1 MSTVTTLLRQ
11 RIRRD
16 RVTVTIW
23 VASTGFLALV
33 SAIGVAREYG
43 TDADREAIMRLAV
56 ANPTILLLRG
66 LPQGAGLDQFIFFQI
81 FTYLALMAGLMST
94 FLAVRHSRAEE
105 ESGRAELVASTP
117 AARLTP
123 TTATLVHGVL
133 ANLALAALV
142 GLAFIAAGLDPVGSL
157 LTGAAAG
164 ATGVAFLGVGLLAAQ
179 FFRSPRAA
187 NSVSVT
193 VVLGTFLLR
202 GIGDALGT
210 PAADG
215 LHLTSAWPSWLSP
228 IGWGQHVDAFG
239 TNTPLPLLLHAALAV
254 ATIGAVYAL
263 QSRRDSGASLL
274 AERPGRL
281 TARGMLSSSL
291 GLAWRLQWPSV
302 ICWAIGGAACGLF
315 AGSLSTLVTQAASST
330 PALGETLTSIA
341 GAGTSLDQALI
352 TVMLSIA
359 GVLAAAAAIQAVIR
373 LRQEEA
379 GGTAELVLTAP
390 LSRVRWFADYL
401 LVGTAAIVAV
411 LLSAG
416 VVGALA
422 VVGTGSD
429 SSLVGDVLGAAAAQL
444 PAALVFLG
452 VLALIFTIAP
462 AWTAGLGWG
471 ALGALF
477 FIGVFGPLLG
487 LSEQVT
493 KISPFANTPVPFGD
507 DVDWTGGIVMAV
519 IAALAIAAALALMR
533 RRELRVG

>member
-1 MSTVTTLLRQ
+1 MSTLGTLLRQ

-66 LPQGAGLDQFIFFQI
+66 LPQGAALDQFIFFQI

-105 ESGRAELVASTP
+105 ESGRAELIASTP

-142 GLAFIAAGLDPVGSL
+142 GLAFIAAGLDATGSL

-164 ATGVAFLGVGLLAAQ
+164 ACGIAFLGVGLLAAQ

-193 VVLGTFLLR
+193 MVLGSFLLR

-215 LHLTSAWPSWLSP
+215 LHMASAWPSWLSP
-228 IGWGQHVDAFG
+228 IGWGQHVDAYG
-239 TNTPLPLLLHAALAV
+239 ANTPLPLLLQLALAV
-254 ATIGAVYAL
+254 ATVGAVYGL
-263 QSRRDSGASLL
+263 QARRDSGASLL
-274 AERPGRL
+274 VERPGRL
-281 TARGMLSSSL
+281 TARRTLGTGL

-302 ICWAIGGAACGLF
+302 IGWAIGGAACGLF
-315 AGSLSTLVTQAASST
+315 AGSLSSLVRQAAEST
-330 PALGETLTSIA
+330 PALGDTLTAMA
-341 GAGTSLDQALI
+341 GAGSSLDQALI
-352 TVMLSIA
+352 GVMFSIA

-379 GGTAELVLTAP
+379 GGTAELLLASP
-390 LSRVRWFADYL
+390 LSRVRWFGDYL
-401 LVGTAAIVAV
+401 LVGAAAIFAV
-411 LLSAG
+411 LLSAA
-416 VVGALA
+416 VVGAGAVLA
-422 VVGTGSD
+422 TASD
-429 SSLVGDVLGAAAAQL
+429 ATLIGDVLGAALAQL

-452 VLALIFTIAP
+452 VLALVFTLAP
-462 AWTAGLGWG
+462 ALTAGLGWG
-471 ALGALF
+471 ILGLTF
-477 FIGVFGPLLG
+477 FVGVFGPLLG
-487 LSEQVT
+487 LPESVIKT
-493 KISPFANTPVPFGD
+493 SPFANTPLPFGD
-507 DVDWTGGIVMAV
+507 DVDWTGGVVMVAV
-519 IAALAIAAALALMR
+519 SALTIGAALALMR